1 MYMHMYMYVR
11 RSWARLIVLSYVCI
25 APLSVIEE
33 IGNDFRLRL
42 SFI

>member
-1 MYMHMYMYVR
+1 MYMHMYVR
-11 RSWARLIVLSYVCI
+11 RSWVRLIVLSCVCI
-25 APLSVIEE
+25 APLSITEE